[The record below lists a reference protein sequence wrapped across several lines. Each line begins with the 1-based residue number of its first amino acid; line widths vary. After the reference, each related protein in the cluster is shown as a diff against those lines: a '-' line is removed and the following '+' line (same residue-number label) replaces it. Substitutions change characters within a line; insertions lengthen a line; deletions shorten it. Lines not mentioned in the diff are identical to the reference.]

1 MVKLNPTFQ
10 VGPEDCDCKHVVVPH
25 LNVTDAEAESF
36 CPRCSCKWE
45 TRSLTIIKVVVIL
58 VIWVIS
64 ILVIYMGFLSCLDP
78 ILNKRTG
85 LGLPTPS
92 SINYREH
99 HDERA
104 SDDEGSGSEPA
115 PQAGAAEGDTPL
127 RTYRGAEA
135 VINRLGNQQSKWKKQ
150 VQEQRRNI
158 YDRHA
163 MLN

>member
-1 MVKLNPTFQ
+1 MT
-10 VGPEDCDCKHVVVPH
+10 EDRINKPFGH
-25 LNVTDAEAESF
+25 LKKKPICPLTYFKQWKTVIQIVTVFAF
-36 CPRCSCKWE
+36 RCSCKFE

-78 ILNKRTG
+78 ILNKRAGLRSTG
-85 LGLPTPS
+85 AS
-92 SINYREH
+92 VNYREH
-99 HDERA
+99 HDERL
-104 SDDEGSGSEPA
+104 SDDEGSGSERA
-115 PQAGAAEGDTPL
+115 QGADGGATPM
-127 RTYRGAEA
+127 RTYGGAEA
-135 VINRLGNQQSKWKKQ
+135 VINRLGNQQTKWKKQ

>member
-1 MVKLNPTFQ
+1 M
-10 VGPEDCDCKHVVVPH
+10 
-25 LNVTDAEAESF
+25 
-36 CPRCSCKWE
+36 
-45 TRSLTIIKVVVIL
+45 VVIL

-78 ILNKRTG
+78 ILNKRAG
-85 LGLPTPS
+85 LGIAGP

-99 HDERA
+99 LDERT
-104 SDDEGSGSEPA
+104 SDDEDRA
-115 PQAGAAEGDTPL
+115 PQVGAAEGDTPM

-135 VINRLGNQQSKWKKQ
+135 VINRLGNQQNKWKKQ